1 MEKLNIDVGLK
12 SYELVEGG
20 ALLRFNPADQ
30 NIYSRFVNSIEKI
43 KAIETEASKNAVSVP
58 KTVEDAGAEVLRI
71 MADADRKMKNV
82 LNEVFGGNNDF
93 DKILCGINLLAVNED
108 GKRIME
114 AFMEAITPILTDGAK
129 TYADMEVSAAKLN
142 RERRRSLNV

>member
-1 MEKLNIDVGLK
+1 MQNLNIKTGVK
-12 SYELVEGG
+12 EYQVTEGG
-20 ALLRFNPADQ
+20 APLRFNPADQ

-58 KTVEDAGAEVLRI
+58 ETVEDAGAEALRI

-82 LNEVFGGNNDF
+82 LNEVFGGDNDF

-142 RERRRSLNV
+142 REQRRSLNA

>member
-1 MEKLNIDVGLK
+1 MQILNIKTGVK
-12 SYELVEGG
+12 EYQVTEGG

-43 KAIETEASKNAVSVP
+43 KNIENEASENAASVP
-58 KTVEDAGAEVLRI
+58 ESAEAMGAEALRI
-71 MADADRKMKNV
+71 MAEADRKMKNV
-82 LNEVFGGNNDF
+82 LNEVFGGDNNF

-114 AFMEAITPILTDGAK
+114 AFMEAITPILTYGAK
-129 TYADMEVSAAKLN
+129 TYADMEVAAAKLN
-142 RERRRSLNV
+142 REQRRSLNV

>member
-1 MEKLNIDVGLK
+1 MQNLNIKTGMKEYQV
-12 SYELVEGG
+12 VEGG

-43 KAIETEASKNAVSVP
+43 KNIETEASKSATSVP
-58 KTVEDAGAEVLRI
+58 ETVEEAGAEALRI
-71 MADADRKMKNV
+71 MADADRKMKAV
-82 LNEVFGGNNDF
+82 LNEVFGGGNDF

-114 AFMEAITPILTDGAK
+114 VFMEAITPILTDGAK
-129 TYADMEVSAAKLN
+129 TYADMEVATAKLN
-142 RERRRSLNV
+142 REQRRSLNV